1 MLNLVESSIHQPL
14 TMLWPSDAA
23 LSSLSEERQHWLY
36 SLDHRD
42 KLTAI
47 IKAHIIRN
55 IKVRLWVHHKCFWW
69 LHDVVFDSDL
79 VLIITMLISLSLY
92 RRWPW
97 RRPLP
102 TGRCTDQPSPLA
114 VTRKSLWVATSTSF
128 TPLCLKWHPI
138 PDIGQCFWP
147 EPIGAL

>member
-47 IKAHIIRN
+47 IKAHIISN
-55 IKVRLWVHHKCFWW
+55 IKVRLWVHHKCF
-69 LHDVVFDSDL
+69 
-79 VLIITMLISLSLY
+79 
-92 RRWPW
+92 
-97 RRPLP
+97 
-102 TGRCTDQPSPLA
+102 
-114 VTRKSLWVATSTSF
+114 
-128 TPLCLKWHPI
+128 
-138 PDIGQCFWP
+138 
-147 EPIGAL
+147 